1 MKIYQIII
9 AFFVLVISS
18 CQSNKDKIIING
30 KIIGEITETIFYTAP
45 VNGSFSWNFRD
56 SIKPD
61 SLGNFQI
68 IVDSKDLQFIGLAVP
83 GQVSGLL
90 LIEPGQT
97 YSVTFDLSNE
107 EKHFFVNDKSKAL
120 QELCKKFPEV
130 YTIDD
135 YALVYVDDTVAS
147 DIKTKLYKKR
157 DEVISDFKKLYQEK
171 KISEKVFNFIALDR
185 QAFYDAI
192 LGKVIWIKGI
202 RSILFQNNLFTPEI
216 AAFWKELYRNPLL
229 NNPDFKRTISCYS
242 YAENYIY
249 FKEYLNGVFSQ
260 EQWDQINKSN
270 PITYYQ
276 NKAKEYLPSDLHELY
291 FANHLFEKSFQ
302 KEYEAE
308 LVPLYNQFKKS
319 FPESKFSPFI
329 EPYISEI
336 VKFNNGVQN
345 NNNVKFIEK
354 YQSINTLSE
363 VAQKMGKRIIFVD
376 VWATWCGPCKE
387 EFDYK
392 SDLNKVL
399 QKYDIPIVYI
409 SMDKDSDSIKWKKMV
424 YYYNL
429 EGFNVRVNPE
439 LFKELIKKFD
449 ANGTYAIPWY
459 FLMDKNGK
467 FLIKN
472 AKRPSEIDQLEK
484 EILGLIKK

>member
-1 MKIYQIII
+1 MKLHHII
-9 AFFVLVISS
+9 FVFMVIVISS

-30 KIIGEITETIFYTAP
+30 KIIGEIPETIFYTAP
-45 VNGSFSWNFRD
+45 INGSFSWNFRD
-56 SIKPD
+56 SLKPD

-68 IVDSKDLQFIGLAVP
+68 ILDAKDLQFIGLAVP

-107 EKHFFVNDKSKAL
+107 EKRFLVNDKSKPL
-120 QELCKKFPEV
+120 QELCQKFPEV

-135 YALVYVDDTVAS
+135 YALVYVDDTTALE
-147 DIKTKLYKKR
+147 IITKLDKKR
-157 DEVISDFKKLYQEK
+157 DEVMSDFNKLYLEK

-202 RSILFQNNLFTPEI
+202 RSVQFHKNLFTSEI
-216 AAFWKELYRNPLL
+216 TALWKELFKNPLF
-229 NNPDFKRTISCYS
+229 NNPDFKRTISCCS

-260 EQWDQINKSN
+260 EQWDQINNSN

-276 NKAKEYLPSDLHELY
+276 KKAKEYLPSDLHEL
-291 FANHLFEKSFQ
+291 FLANNLFEKSLQ

-308 LVPLYNQFKKS
+308 LIPLFNQFKES
-319 FPESKFSPFI
+319 FPKSKFLPFI
-329 EPYISEI
+329 EPFIIEI
-336 VKFNNGVQN
+336 VKFNNSVQK
-345 NNNVKFIEK
+345 NNNVNFIEN

-363 VAQKMGKRIIFVD
+363 VAQKMGKPIIFVD

-409 SMDKDSDSIKWKKMV
+409 SMDRDSDSIKWKKMV
-424 YYYNL
+424 YYYGL
-429 EGFNVRVNPE
+429 EGFHVKVNPE

-472 AKRPSEIDQLEK
+472 ARRPSEIDQLEK

>member
-1 MKIYQIII
+1 MKLHHLII

-18 CQSNKDKIIING
+18 CQSNKDKMVIKG
-30 KIIGEITETIFYTAP
+30 TIIGEIPETIFYTAP
-45 VNGSFSWNFRD
+45 INGSFSWNFRE
-56 SIKPD
+56 SVKPD

-68 IVDSKDLQFIGLAVP
+68 IVDSKDLQFIGLALP

-97 YSVTFDLSNE
+97 YSVTFDLSKE
-107 EKHFFVNDKSKAL
+107 EKSFFVNDKSKPL
-120 QELCKKFPEV
+120 QELFQKFPEV
-130 YTIDD
+130 YTIQD
-135 YALVYVDDTVAS
+135 YALVYVDDTTALE
-147 DIKTKLYKKR
+147 IITKLDKKR
-157 DEVISDFKKLYQEK
+157 DEVFSDFNKLYQEK
-171 KISEKVFNFIALDR
+171 KISEKVFNFITLDR

-192 LGKVIWIKGI
+192 LGKVIWIKSL
-202 RSILFQNNLFTPEI
+202 RSVQFHKNLFTSEI
-216 AAFWKELYRNPLL
+216 VDLWKKLFKNPLF
-229 NNPDFKRTISCYS
+229 NNPDFKRTISCCS

-260 EQWDQINKSN
+260 EQWDQINNSN

-276 NKAKEYLPSDLHELY
+276 KKTKEYLPSDLHEL
-291 FANHLFEKSFQ
+291 FLANNMFEKSLQ

-308 LVPLYNQFKKS
+308 LIPLFNQFKKS

-336 VKFNNGVQN
+336 VKFNNDVQN
-345 NNNVKFIEK
+345 NNNVKFVEK

-363 VAQKMGKRIIFVD
+363 VAQKMGKPIIFVD

-387 EFDYK
+387 
-392 SDLNKVL
+392 
-399 QKYDIPIVYI
+399 
-409 SMDKDSDSIKWKKMV
+409 
-424 YYYNL
+424 
-429 EGFNVRVNPE
+429 
-439 LFKELIKKFD
+439 KFD

-459 FLMDKNGK
+459 FFMDKNGK

-472 AKRPSEIDQLEK
+472 AKRPSEIDQLEQ
-484 EILGLIKK
+484 EIIELKKK